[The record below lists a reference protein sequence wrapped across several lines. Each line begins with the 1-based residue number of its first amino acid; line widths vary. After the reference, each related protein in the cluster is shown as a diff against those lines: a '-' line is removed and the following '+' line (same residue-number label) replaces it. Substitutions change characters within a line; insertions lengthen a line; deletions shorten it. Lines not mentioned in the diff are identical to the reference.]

1 MYVFGQLSMIL
12 WFLID
17 NPWKIIIEVDS
28 YRFTVVRDRRGNV
41 LTHHFVH
48 VQHVQINPE
57 QRILSFKKVFFSKDS
72 LSQKI
77 LFLKRVFFT
86 KYSLLKRFFYS
97 EQNFSLKILF
107 LKSFLFSKDSFSQSL
122 PLQVH
127 TCPIA
132 RHRDGQEPCRRAHLS
147 GEEIVNVNSNLFDSW

>member
-122 PLQVH
+122 PLQKILYLKRVFFSK
-127 TCPIA
+127 TFFLKRFFFSITASASTYLIPTY
-132 RHRDGQEPCRRAHLS
+132 
-147 GEEIVNVNSNLFDSW
+147 